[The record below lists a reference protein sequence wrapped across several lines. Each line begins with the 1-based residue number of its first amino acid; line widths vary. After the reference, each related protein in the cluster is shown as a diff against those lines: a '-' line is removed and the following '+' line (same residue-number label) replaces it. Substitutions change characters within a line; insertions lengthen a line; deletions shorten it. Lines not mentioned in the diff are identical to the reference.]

1 MACAVLGPRG
11 TFSEEAANRY
21 WGQRDDIIVATSI
34 PQVFTLVETSR
45 VDEALVPLENSL
57 TGTVKATIQCL
68 RNSQLTIQGEILLP
82 IRQDLLG
89 GRRYELSEVELLIS
103 QPIALM
109 QCQTFVSRHLPGV
122 RTEICDSTSQ
132 AALTLR
138 QETRKAVSI
147 GNRQAANI
155 YGLEIIYPD
164 IAEEGNATR
173 FIHISREKRETLG
186 NKASIIFTLP
196 DRAGALYEVLGVFAH
211 RSLNL
216 SKIKSYPGQNAGTGY
231 CFYIE
236 VDTPASEDLPPVLNE
251 LQGLCTYIKYLGSYQ
266 RCQAP

>member
-1 MACAVLGPRG
+1 MAYAVLGPHG

-21 WGQRDDIIVATSI
+21 WGHRDDIMVATSI
-34 PQVFTLVETSR
+34 PQVFALVESGR

-57 TGTVKATIQCL
+57 AGTVKATIQCL
-68 RNSQLTIQGEILLP
+68 RNSQLTIKGEILLP

-89 GRRYELSEVELLIS
+89 GRKYELGEIELLIS

-132 AALTLR
+132 AALTIC
-138 QETRKAVSI
+138 QESRKAVSI

-173 FIHISREKRETLG
+173 FIHIGREKKETFRD
-186 NKASIIFTLP
+186 KASIIFALP
-196 DRAGALYEVLGVFAH
+196 DRAGALYEVLGVFAQ

-216 SKIKSYPGQNAGTGY
+216 SKIESYPGQNVGAGY
-231 CFYIE
+231 YFYIE
-236 VDTPASEDLPPVLNE
+236 VDTPTGEDLQPVLYE
-251 LQGLCTYIKYLGSYQ
+251 LQGLCSYIKYLGSY
-266 RCQAP
+266 RRAG

>member
-1 MACAVLGPRG
+1 MVCAVLGPHG

-21 WGQRDDIIVATSI
+21 WGQRDDIMVAASI
-34 PQVFTLVETSR
+34 PQVFTLVESGR

-57 TGTVKATIQCL
+57 AGTVKATIQCL

-89 GRRYELSEVELLIS
+89 GRRYELGEIELLIS

-109 QCQTFVSRHLPGV
+109 QCQTFVSKHLPGV

-132 AALTLR
+132 AALTIR

-173 FIHISREKRETLG
+173 FIHIGRGTKTEG
-186 NKASIIFTLP
+186 DKASIIFALP
-196 DRAGALYEVLGVFAH
+196 DRAGVLYEVLGVFAR

-216 SKIKSYPGQNAGTGY
+216 SKIESYPGQNAGAGY
-231 CFYIE
+231 YFYIE
-236 VDTPASEDLPPVLNE
+236 VDIPAGEDLQPVLRE
-251 LQGLCTYIKYLGSYQ
+251 LQELCSYIKYLGSY
-266 RCQAP
+266 RRA

>member
-1 MACAVLGPRG
+1 MACAVLGPHG
-11 TFSEEAANRY
+11 TFSEEAANHY
-21 WGQRDDIIVATSI
+21 WGQRDDIVVATSI
-34 PQVFTLVETSR
+34 PQVFNLVESGG

-57 TGTVKATIQCL
+57 AGTVKVTIQCL
-68 RNSQLTIQGEILLP
+68 RNSRLTIQGEILLP

-89 GRRYELSEVELLIS
+89 GRRYELGEVELLIS

-122 RTEICDSTSQ
+122 RTEICNSTSQ
-132 AALTLR
+132 AALTIR

-173 FIHISREKRETLG
+173 FIHIGRKRRGTIG
-186 NKASIIFTLP
+186 DKASIIFALP
-196 DRAGALYEVLGVFAH
+196 DRAGALYEVLGVFA
-211 RSLNL
+211 RRNLNL
-216 SKIKSYPGQNAGTGY
+216 SKIESYPGQNAGAGY
-231 CFYIE
+231 YFYIE
-236 VDTPASEDLPPVLNE
+236 VDTPAGEDLQPVLRE
-251 LQGLCTYIKYLGSYQ
+251 LQGLCTYIKYLGSYC
-266 RCQAP
+266 RA